1 MIDSY
6 DKLTVGKFLELRQ
19 MDITGME
26 EIDIQVNIIAILNDM
41 DEEEV
46 INLPLQDYQKL
57 VKQSAFLTS
66 QPTPQNKIPKILK
79 LNGKQYDVVTD
90 VKDMTAGQ
98 YIDYQTYISYK
109 EDKYLP
115 HILSCI
121 IIPKGEKYGQTDIM
135 TTIKTIEEYLPISVA
150 ISLSAFFLNRWQSLT
165 KATLTYLILKMK
177 MMMRKEKNMRVKVQ
191 MRQALRKMTTLRSL
205 IKDGDGLVLP

>member
-6 DKLTVGKFLELRQ
+6 DKLTLGKFLELRQ

-41 DEEEV
+41 DEEDV
-46 INLPLQDYQKL
+46 INLPLPEYQKL
-57 VKQSAFLTS
+57 AKQSVFLTS
-66 QPTPQNKIPKILK
+66 QPTPQNKLPKILK
-79 LNGKQYDVVTD
+79 LNGKEYNVVTD
-90 VKDMTAGQ
+90 VKNMTAGQ

-109 EDKYLP
+109 EEKYLP

-150 ISLSAFFLNRWQSLT
+150 VSLSAFFLNRWQSLT
-165 KATLTYLILKMK
+165 KATLTYLILRMK
-177 MMMRKEKNMRVKVQ
+177 MMMRKTKNKREKVMMRKA
-191 MRQALRKMTTLRSL
+191 MREMITLKNS
-205 IKDGDGLVLP
+205 IKNGVGLEWL

>member
-6 DKLTVGKFLELRQ
+6 DKLTLGKFLELRQ

-41 DEEEV
+41 DEDEV
-46 INLPLQDYQKL
+46 INLPLQEYQKL
-57 VKQSAFLTS
+57 VRQSVFLTS
-66 QPTPQNKIPKILK
+66 QPTPQNKIPKSLK
-79 LNGKQYDVVTD
+79 LNGKQYDVVSD

-98 YIDYQTYISYK
+98 YIDYQTYLGYK
-109 EDKYLP
+109 DEKYLP
-115 HILSCI
+115 HILSTI
-121 IIPKGEKYGQTDIM
+121 IIPKGEKYGDTDILEVVK
-135 TTIKTIEEYLPISVA
+135 TIKEYLPISVA
-150 ISLSAFFLNRWQSLT
+150 VSLSAFFLNKWQSLT

-177 MMMRKEKNMRVKVQ
+177 MMMRREKNMRVKVQ
-191 MRQALRKMTTLRSL
+191 MRQALRRMTTLRNL